1 MTNTVLFVDD
11 DDDLRRASAQT
22 LSLAGY
28 DVRAVDSG
36 AAAVREVDAGFDG
49 IIISDIRMP
58 GMDGLE
64 LLQQVIARDPDMP
77 VILISGHID
86 VPTAMGAL
94 RTGAYDVLEKPYSNE
109 QLVAAVERALERRRL
124 IAENRQLRQAA
135 PVDDAGPLVGHS
147 PAIVQL
153 RRTIAQIGPIGVDV
167 LIQGE
172 TGTGKGLVA
181 EMLHA
186 ASRRRGPLVTIDCG
200 AMPAGLVEAELF
212 GNVADAVP
220 GSRMPRT
227 GRLEQGNRGTIF
239 LDDIDALSDSMQ
251 LAVQRVLERR
261 EVMPVGAIAGRSID
275 LRVVSAS
282 SLDLETL
289 AKAGQFRL
297 SLFYRL
303 NSVTLRLPPLRER
316 REDIAPLF
324 RRFVLQA
331 AARLGVTPPKLEAR
345 AFRHLEKHDW
355 PGNVRELMR
364 FAENFVLGLG
374 DHDLGASASAGP
386 TDLKSRLDAFETE
399 LIEEA
404 LGEAAGDVTRACAA
418 LGLPRKTFYY
428 RLQKLGIDP
437 ASFRG

>member
-11 DDDLRRASAQT
+11 DDDLRRASAQM
-22 LSLAGY
+22 LALAGY
-28 DVRAVDSG
+28 EVRVADGG
-36 AAAVREVDAGFDG
+36 AAAMREMDDNFDG
-49 IIISDIRMP
+49 VIVSDIRMP
-58 GMDGLE
+58 GMDGVE
-64 LLQQVIARDPDMP
+64 LLRHVIARDPDMP

-86 VPTAMGAL
+86 VQTAMGAL
-94 RTGAYDVLEKPYSNE
+94 RTGAYDVLEKPYSTE
-109 QLVAAVERALERRRL
+109 QLIAAVKRALERRRL
-124 IAENRQLRQAA
+124 IIENRELRQAA
-135 PVDDAGPLVGHS
+135 PVDDAGPLIGDS

-153 RRTIAQIGPIGVDV
+153 RRTIAQIAPIGVDV

-181 EMLHA
+181 EMLHR
-186 ASRRRGPLVTIDCG
+186 ASRRRGPLVAIDCG
-200 AMPAGLVEAELF
+200 AIPATLVEAELF

-227 GRLEQGNRGTIF
+227 GRVEQGNRGTIF
-239 LDDIDALSDSMQ
+239 LDDIDALGDSMQ
-251 LAVQRVLERR
+251 LAIQRVLERR
-261 EVMPVGAIAGRSID
+261 EVKPVGAITGRSVD

-282 SLDLETL
+282 SVDLETL
-289 AKAGQFRL
+289 AKAGRFRL

-303 NSVTLRLPPLRER
+303 NSVILRLPPLRER

-331 AARLGVTPPKLEAR
+331 AARLGVTPPKLEAHT
-345 AFRHLEKHDW
+345 FRHLEKHDW

-364 FAENFVLGLG
+364 FSENFVLGLS
-374 DHDLGASASAGP
+374 DHDLDAGVRAGP
-386 TDLKSRLDAFETE
+386 SDLKGRLDAFEAE

-404 LGEAAGDVTRACAA
+404 LSEAAGDVTRACAA
-418 LGLPRKTFYY
+418 LAIPRKTFYY

-437 ASFRG
+437 AKFRG

>member
-1 MTNTVLFVDD
+1 MTGNVLFVDD
-11 DDDLRRASAQT
+11 DEDLRRASAQT

-28 DVRAVDSG
+28 NVQVADGG
-36 AAAVREVDAGFDG
+36 AAAMREVEDGFDG
-49 IIISDIRMP
+49 VIVSDIRMP
-58 GMDGLE
+58 GMDGVE
-64 LLQQVIARDPDMP
+64 LLRQVLARDADVP

-86 VPTAMGAL
+86 VSTAMGAL
-94 RTGAYDVLEKPYSNE
+94 RTGAYDVLEKPYSTE
-109 QLVAAVERALERRRL
+109 QLIAAVERALERRRL
-124 IAENRQLRQAA
+124 ITENRQLRKVA

-147 PAIVQL
+147 PAMVQL
-153 RRTIAQIGPIGVDV
+153 RRTIAQIAPIGIDV

-186 ASRRRGPLVTIDCG
+186 ASRRRGPLVAIDCG

-239 LDDIDALSDSMQ
+239 LDDIDALGDSMQ
-251 LAVQRVLERR
+251 LAIQRVLERR
-261 EVMPVGAIAGRSID
+261 EVTPVGAIAGRPID
-275 LRVVSAS
+275 LRIVSAS
-282 SLDLETL
+282 SVDLEML
-289 AKAGQFRL
+289 AKAGRFRL

-303 NSVTLRLPPLRER
+303 NSVILRLPPLRER

-331 AARLGVTPPKLEAR
+331 ATRLGVAPPKLDAR

-364 FAENFVLGLG
+364 FSENFVLGLS
-374 DHDLGASASAGP
+374 DHDLEASVSPGP
-386 TDLKSRLDAFETE
+386 SDLKGRLEAFETE

-404 LGEAAGDVTRACAA
+404 LGEAAGDVTRACAV

-437 ASFRG
+437 ARFRS